1 MHRTTARILVIASIL
16 VLGLFALD
24 NQVSAASGT
33 QDIMMTNM
41 HIHAEL
47 GADCSS
53 EVLIQTNVTNMG
65 PTDLSSFDIRVDV
78 RGLLVNSAS
87 VNGSLVDTTVS
98 PVSNYV
104 VVSVEPYAP
113 IPSGAS
119 VMLNL
124 NFTTQCLQER
134 IGLNSDGTMYV
145 SHLIYY
151 IRPFDEVHNLTFT
164 AALPPHAVLD
174 LEAAAPLFPSATS
187 NHTDGIRTIYAWKT
201 SVLLPGQ
208 EIAYVIK
215 YLMPAVLFDT
225 VTTITDN
232 SLVIGILAAV
242 GAAGAVL
249 ILERMPTW
257 IKRLKA
263 REVVVSGRIS
273 SQEQEILD
281 FLSSRGGSC
290 SQREIYAGLD
300 MSQAMASMMLTS
312 LEERGLIK
320 RLRSGR
326 ENIVHIMED

>member
-1 MHRTTARILVIASIL
+1 MQRTTARILVIASLL

-53 EVLIQTNVTNMG
+53 EVLIQTNVTNTG
-65 PTDLSSFDIRVDV
+65 PTDLSSFDMRVDV
-78 RGLLVNSAS
+78 RGLLVNSAN

-98 PVSNYV
+98 PMSNYV
-104 VVSVEPYAP
+104 VVAVEPYTP

-134 IGLNSDGTMYV
+134 IGLNSDGTMHV

-151 IRPFDEVHNLTFT
+151 IRSFDEVRNLTFT

-187 NHTDGIRTIYAWKT
+187 NHTDGIRTVYAWKT

-249 ILERMPTW
+249 ILERIPTW

-273 SQEQEILD
+273 SQEQEIFD

>member
-1 MHRTTARILVIASIL
+1 MQRTTARILVLVSIL
-16 VLGLFALD
+16 VLGVFALN
-24 NQVSAASGT
+24 NQASAASGT
-33 QDIMMTNM
+33 QNIMMTDM
-41 HIHAEL
+41 HVHAEL

-53 EVLIQTNVTNMG
+53 EVLMETNVINMG
-65 PTDLSSFDIRVDV
+65 PTDLNSFDIRVDV
-78 RGLLVNSAS
+78 RGLLVNSANL
-87 VNGSLVDTTVS
+87 NGSLVDTTVS
-98 PVSNYV
+98 PLSNYV
-104 VVSVEPYAP
+104 IVTVEPYAP

-119 VMLNL
+119 MMLNL

-134 IGLNSDGTMYV
+134 IGLSSDGTMYV
-145 SHLIYY
+145 NHLIYY
-151 IRPFDEVHNLTFT
+151 IRPFDEVHNLTFA

-187 NHTDGIRTIYAWKT
+187 NHTDGIRTVYVWRMDT
-201 SVLLPGQ
+201 LLPGQ
-208 EIAYVIK
+208 EVAYIIK
-215 YLMPAVLFDT
+215 YLIPAALLDT
-225 VTTITDN
+225 PATITDN

-249 ILERMPTW
+249 ILERTPAW
-257 IKRLKA
+257 IKQLRA

>member
-1 MHRTTARILVIASIL
+1 MLVSIL
-16 VLGLFALD
+16 VLSPFAV
-24 NQVSAASGT
+24 NSQVGAASGT
-33 QDIMMTNM
+33 QNIMMTDM
-41 HIHAEL
+41 YVYAEL

-53 EVLIQTNVTNMG
+53 VVLIQTNVTNIG
-65 PTDLSSFDIRVDV
+65 PTDLNSFDIRVDV
-78 RGLLVNSAS
+78 RGLLVNSA
-87 VNGSLVDTTVS
+87 NLDGSLVDTSVS
-98 PVSNYV
+98 ALSNYV
-104 VVSVEPYAP
+104 VVTVQSDAP
-113 IPSGAS
+113 IPAGAS
-119 VMLNL
+119 MMLNL

-145 SHLIYY
+145 NHLIYY
-151 IRPFDEVHNLTFT
+151 IRPLNEVYNLTFA
-164 AALPPHAVLD
+164 AALPPHAVLEVD
-174 LEAAAPLFPSATS
+174 AAAPLFPSATS
-187 NHTDGIRTIYAWKT
+187 NHTDGTRTVYVWKT
-201 SVLLPGQ
+201 DTLLPGQ
-208 EIAYVIK
+208 EVAYIIK
-215 YLMPAVLFDT
+215 YLMPAVLIDSAP
-225 VTTITDN
+225 TIIDN

-249 ILERMPTW
+249 ILERTPAW
-257 IKRLKA
+257 IKQLKA

-273 SQEQEILD
+273 NQEQEILD